1 MRSNIFETD
10 YFNKIGYTEKVF
22 HDYYNDEVKLL
33 KK

>member
-1 MRSNIFETD
+1 MFDTN
-10 YFNKIGYTEKVF
+10 YFDKIGYTEKVF